1 MCVLNG
7 QTPKNLMQAIR
18 LFADADLAERYVAS
32 MKWPD
37 AEPICSKCGSIN
49 VGRIKSRRR
58 YQCREKQCRAQFSVT
73 TGTVMESTHLRL
85 EQWLLAVWM
94 IVNCKNGVSSCEI
107 ARNVGCKQQS
117 AWHLL
122 HRVRHIM
129 RQERDMQ
136 FVGLVEADDT
146 VIGGLAKFKHRR
158 KNDLFDNY
166 YKKNQK
172 ICVHAIRERK
182 SGQVR
187 AEVIKHRGDRKR
199 HIHTHVAL
207 GSWLCTDSHAS
218 YQKMGERYVH
228 SAVNHSEREY
238 VRDFTHV
245 NGCENFFNCLRRGLK
260 GTYIR
265 ASKQHMQAYVDEQ
278 VYRFNTRTD
287 SEWSRFDNVMRRI
300 VAKRLTYSKLTG
312 GKRR

>member
-37 AEPICSKCGSIN
+37 AEPICPKCGSVNI
-49 VGRIKSRRR
+49 GRIKSRCR

-122 HRVRHIM
+122 HRVRHVL
-129 RQERDMQ
+129 RQEHTTQ
-136 FVGLVEADDT
+136 FDGLVEADDT
-146 VIGGLAKFKHRR
+146 LVGGLIGFKHAKQRDR
-158 KNDLFDNY
+158 FWLGNDRA
-166 YKKNQK
+166 KKAV
-172 ICVHAIRERK
+172 VHAIRERK
-182 SGQVR
+182 SGLVR
-187 AEVIKHRGDRKR
+187 AEVVKRPGDKKR
-199 HIHTHVAL
+199 HIYTHVARTA
-207 GSWLCTDSHAS
+207 WLCTDSHTA
-218 YQKMGERYVH
+218 YRRMRKRYVH
-228 SAVNHSEREY
+228 ETVNHSKCEY
-238 VRDFTHV
+238 VRRHV
-245 NGCENFFNCLRRGLK
+245 HTNGCENFFNCLRRG
-260 GTYIR
+260 
-265 ASKQHMQAYVDEQ
+265 
-278 VYRFNTRTD
+278 
-287 SEWSRFDNVMRRI
+287 
-300 VAKRLTYSKLTG
+300 
-312 GKRR
+312 